1 MTKELKAGESRM
13 TREELLKNSVIVAA
27 HADDEVLW
35 FNSIA
40 ADVERVVVVY
50 CGFWAHPELGARRL
64 AAFADY
70 PRPIECLGIEESG
83 AAGCANWATPQLT
96 DYGIGLGIE
105 ANRRALTRLAKKS
118 LSMVSA
124 YDSSKVSAETVAAA
138 YRANFQSIHE
148 ALKPRLRRDM
158 NVFTHNPWGEY
169 GHEEHIQVFRVLQK
183 LQQEIGFRLWVSN
196 YCTDRA
202 MPLARRYFRPAA
214 APFVRLPADKAFAGK
229 VADVYKK
236 HGCWTWADDWAW
248 FDDECFM
255 EAPHEHSDTE
265 PHRHLFPLNFFAI
278 DPAEQQRGKWL
289 PLAVSATAASVA
301 LAVSLSE

>member
-1 MTKELKAGESRM
+1 M

-40 ADVERVVVVY
+40 ADVDRMIVVY
-50 CGFWAHPELGARRL
+50 CGFWAHPDLGARRQ
-64 AAFADY
+64 AAFAEY
-70 PRPIECLGIEESG
+70 PRPIECLGVGESG
-83 AAGCANWATPQLT
+83 AAGCANWTTPQLT
-96 DYGIGLGIE
+96 EHGIGLGME

-118 LSMVSA
+118 LAMVSA
-124 YDSSKVSAETVAAA
+124 YDSKKVSADTVAAA
-138 YRANFQSIHE
+138 YRINFQLIYD
-148 ALKPRLRRDM
+148 ALKPQLNAGM

-183 LQQEIGFRLWVSN
+183 LQQEIGFRLWISN

-202 MPLARRYFRPAA
+202 MPLARRYFRQTA
-214 APFVRLPADKAFAGK
+214 APFLRLPADKAFAEK

-255 EAPHEHSDTE
+255 EAPHEHSDSE
-265 PHRHLFPLNFFAI
+265 PHRHLFPLNFFTI
-278 DPAEQQRGKWL
+278 DQAAQQHGKWL